1 MWQDNFLEYLFE
13 QGKSRSTLNQYRR
26 GIAHF
31 ARWLAQSYGEAFV
44 APRDVADWKAHQQ
57 TVERAAPATI
67 NQRLT
72 ALSRFF
78 QWAMANDHARTDPT
92 AAVKQLRIEQA
103 APKALDKKQTR
114 RLLRQVEREEN
125 RRDIALVTLL
135 LETSLRISEA
145 LALTPAD
152 LAINERSGAVTVRRG
167 KGGQH
172 RSVPL
177 TAEAR
182 RALSDYLESV
192 TVGETE
198 PLWLGQRGSLTDP
211 AGIYKR
217 LKNLAFRAGLDPDLV
232 TPHVLRH
239 TFATRYLERNPGD
252 LRGLAVGDGQRYFAV
267 GQPPFV
273 HSRRYRGSPSRP
285 AAAIDPAA
293 GGCGAT
299 LQLTAPL
306 RMAGADRPQP
316 ANGQRRHR
324 RADARHGDGHRR
336 HSGPAQAA

>member
-1 MWQDNFLEYLFE
+1 MWQDNFLQYLFE
-13 QGKSRSTLNQYRR
+13 QGKSQSTINQYRR

-31 ARWLAQSYGEAFV
+31 ARWLEQTYGEAFDPAAV
-44 APRDVADWKAHQQ
+44 VPRDVADWKSHQQ

-78 QWAMANDHARTDPT
+78 QWAVANDHARTNPT
-92 AAVKQLRIEQA
+92 SLVKQLRIEQA

-135 LETSLRISEA
+135 LETGLRISEA

-152 LAINERSGAVTVRRG
+152 LEINERSGSVTVRRG
-167 KGGQH
+167 KGGQT
-172 RSVPL
+172 RTVPL

-192 TVGETE
+192 SVGETE
-198 PLWLGQRGSLTDP
+198 PLWVGQRGSLTDP
-211 AGIYKR
+211 AGIYKL

-252 LRGLAVGDGQRYFAV
+252 LRGLAA
-267 GQPPFV
+267 
-273 HSRRYRGSPSRP
+273 
-285 AAAIDPAA
+285 
-293 GGCGAT
+293 
-299 LQLTAPL
+299 LL
-306 RMAGADRPQP
+306 
-316 ANGQRRHR
+316 
-324 RADARHGDGHRR
+324 GHRSLDTVMIYTQPTADELAR
-336 HSGPAQAA
+336 RMEVA

>member
-13 QGKSRSTLNQYRR
+13 QGKSQSTLNQYQR
-26 GIAHF
+26 GIKHF
-31 ARWLAQSYGEAFV
+31 VRWLEQTYGEAFDPATV
-44 APRDVADWKAHQQ
+44 VPRDVADWKAYQQ

-78 QWAMANDHARTDPT
+78 QWAVANGHARTNPT

-103 APKALDKKQTR
+103 APKALDPKQTR

-125 RRDIALVTLL
+125 LRDIALVTLL
-135 LETSLRISEA
+135 LETGLRISEV

-152 LAINERSGAVTVRRG
+152 LEINERSGSVTVRRG
-167 KGGQH
+167 KGGQT
-172 RSVPL
+172 RTVPL

-198 PLWLGQRGSLTDP
+198 PLWGGQRGPLTDP
-211 AGIYKR
+211 AGIYKL

-252 LRGLAVGDGQRYFAV
+252 LRGLAA
-267 GQPPFV
+267 
-273 HSRRYRGSPSRP
+273 
-285 AAAIDPAA
+285 
-293 GGCGAT
+293 
-299 LQLTAPL
+299 LL
-306 RMAGADRPQP
+306 
-316 ANGQRRHR
+316 
-324 RADARHGDGHRR
+324 GHRSLDTVMIYTHPTAKELAGR
-336 HSGPAQAA
+336 MEVA